1 MRWMFAGV
9 GALAVALGAALW
21 MGSRLD
27 AAPEPKPAPA
37 SIHPAALYATTF
49 RDASGA
55 TQPLGRFQG
64 RILVL
69 NFWAT
74 WCPPCRDEMPAFD
87 RLQRK
92 WAERG
97 VQFVGL
103 SDEDPA
109 KVAEFGRS
117 MLIDYPLWTGGEEVD
132 KLGKRLGNR
141 LNGLPFTVIVDR
153 DGRVL
158 EARLGPYREAELEE
172 RLSAYSAN
180 AR

>member
-1 MRWMFAGV
+1 MFAGV

-27 AAPEPKPAPA
+27 SAAEPQPDPARI
-37 SIHPAALYATTF
+37 SPAALYATTF
-49 RDASGA
+49 RDEAGQA
-55 TQPLGRFQG
+55 QPLGRFQG

-92 WAERG
+92 WGSRG
-97 VQFVGL
+97 IQFVGVT
-103 SDEDPA
+103 DEEPR

-117 MLIDYPLWTGGEEVD
+117 LMIDYPLWTGGEEVER
-132 KLGKRLGNR
+132 LAKRLGNR
-141 LNGLPFTVIVDR
+141 LNGLPFTVILDR

-172 RLSAYSAN
+172 RFSAYSAN